1 MIRSRVCVGIE
12 WRPEGAR
19 VVRLEHRP
27 GRVRVRDA
35 RTVLTEGDAPFG
47 ERLRGALGQPPADA
61 TVVGFPARRGFLRR
75 LELPAR
81 DRTLLRQMLELDLD
95 RHLPLPADK
104 VAFDFALLGKGEAGR
119 WHLLLAALPKTVLET
134 AIAPVQEAGAAA
146 TGATLCTL
154 ALQALAEWSGAPDGS
169 GLVMECASG
178 HLRAEVIEAG
188 RPVWRGERAVDTP
201 PSATREAVRA
211 LGDEAWRAATPRWGL
226 WLGEGLGEPFL
237 AWAREVGL
245 VCVSPL
251 RRLRVKEGAW
261 DPAFTTAAAVALT
274 GLRQGPWS
282 LNLVAPAVPLSRH
295 ALLRRAAA
303 ALLLAGVGLGGGVW
317 TAGLVRDRMELASS
331 RARIQ
336 ALAPGVRRVEEDA
349 KKVAAMSRL
358 ATVMAQGNQ
367 EISKV
372 KLLQDLA
379 ALVPKNTWLTTLTY
393 RHGEVELS
401 GYSTSAQE
409 LIPRLEAS
417 PLIKQAGFSGGI
429 ELERGRERFT
439 IRATLR

>member
-1 MIRSRVCVGIE
+1 MIRSRVCLGIE

-19 VVRLEHRP
+19 VVRLEHRL
-27 GRVRVRDA
+27 GRVRVCDA
-35 RTVLTEGDAPFG
+35 RTVLAEGDAPFG
-47 ERLRGALGQPPADA
+47 ERLRGALGQPPAD
-61 TVVGFPARRGFLRR
+61 VVLGFPARRGFLRR

-95 RHLPLPADK
+95 RHLPLPVDK

-119 WHLLLAALPKTVLET
+119 WQLLLAALPKTVLET
-134 AIAPVQEAGAAA
+134 AITPVQEAGAAV
-146 TGATLCTL
+146 TGATPCTP
-154 ALQALAEWSGAPDGS
+154 ALQALAEWSGAPDGP
-169 GLVMECASG
+169 GLVMECAAGRLS
-178 HLRAEVIEAG
+178 AEVIEAG
-188 RPVWRGERAVDTP
+188 RPVWRGERAVDAHP
-201 PSATREAVRA
+201 PATIEAVRA

-237 AWAREVGL
+237 TWAREVGL

-251 RRLRVKEGAW
+251 RRLSVKEGAW

-274 GLRQGPWS
+274 GLRPGPWS

-295 ALLRRAAA
+295 AVLRRTAA
-303 ALLLAGVGLGGGVW
+303 ALLLVGVSLGGGVW
-317 TAGLVRDRMELASS
+317 TAGLVRDRMELARS

-336 ALAPGVRRVEEDA
+336 VLAPEVRLLEENA
-349 KKVAAMSRL
+349 KKVAAMGRL
-358 ATVMAQGNQ
+358 AAVMAQGSR

-372 KLLQDLA
+372 ALLRELG
-379 ALVPKNTWLTTLTY
+379 ALIPKNTWLTTLTY

-429 ELERGRERFT
+429 ELTRGRERFT